1 MLVKHSYWFCVSVE
15 RLSYEVLYFFTVKY
29 FSAFGKTRNNSNS
42 NLRSSRTGVFYEKG
56 FLRNFANFTE
66 KFFFSRVSLLIKP
79 QPAVLRSIGISHP
92 VEFWEMPPKILEI
105 TRETPGIVLQIEK
118 CFSTSCLVWQDH
130 SLFLFHSK
138 WIPSRHT
145 TSFQRL

>member
-1 MLVKHSYWFCVSVE
+1 MLAKHSYWICVSVE

-29 FSAFGKTRNNSNS
+29 FFAFGKTWNNSNS

-66 KFFFSRVSLLIKP
+66 KLFFSRVSFLIKP

-92 VEFWEMPPKILEI
+92 VEFWEIPPKILEI

-118 CFSTSCLVWQDH
+118 VFQH
-130 SLFLFHSK
+130 FLFSL
-138 WIPSRHT
+138 
-145 TSFQRL
+145 TSPLTVFVSLKVDSQ

>member
-66 KFFFSRVSLLIKP
+66 NFFFSRVSFLIKP

-92 VEFWEMPPKILEI
+92 S
-105 TRETPGIVLQIEK
+105 GVL
-118 CFSTSCLVWQDH
+118 
-130 SLFLFHSK
+130 
-138 WIPSRHT
+138 RNT
-145 TSFQRL
+145 TENFRNC